1 MAHEVPPCNRSER
14 TKNERLKT
22 ANRGMNIGEKKK
34 KAEEEK
40 KGRSRCAKKQLWQQ
54 SLVCRSESK
63 NKERFARFLLNFYS
77 HIYIY
82 IGRVGEGSP
91 ETISWQVRLLP
102 RVVAQRGKKAKK
114 PQPS

>member
-40 KGRSRCAKKQLWQQ
+40 KGRSRCQKNNCGNRASFAVRKA
-54 SLVCRSESK
+54 K

-77 HIYIY
+77 HIY

-102 RVVAQRGKKAKK
+102 RVVAQRGEKAKK
-114 PQPS
+114 PQPP